1 MVRPLLTLLIGA
13 AIAVPGAV
21 RAEIPGPVETRS
33 ARSAELDLRAVVGVA
48 VALDDHRLFFD
59 HVHHRAHLPHL
70 QVEISFLHRVS
81 VELDYSLLWVDFAQE
96 ATDLEPVEGGFGSGD
111 LRVRSRYTLLRE
123 GQWPPA
129 IAIQL
134 GVKLPNAG
142 AREGYGTDETDLELG
157 LLVSKALGPV
167 DLHGSMALGILGN
180 PMERAAQ
187 DDVFLGSFLV
197 VVHPTSWLRFL
208 AEIAGMPPSPVNQ
221 GRAVFRGGVGFR
233 AGGIDVG
240 VVAGVGMTPSSPRF
254 VAGLDVG
261 FHGPL
266 RREPEGEGP

>member
-1 MVRPLLTLLIGA
+1 MHRLGLTLLW
-13 AIAVPGAV
+13 IALIVPPGTV

-33 ARSAELDLRAVVGVA
+33 ARSADLDLRAVAGVA
-48 VALDDHRLFFD
+48 VALDDHRLFFG
-59 HVHHRAHLPHL
+59 HVHDRVHLPHL
-70 QVEISFLHRVS
+70 QVELAFLHRVC
-81 VELDYSLLWVDFAQE
+81 VELDYSLLRVDF
-96 ATDLEPVEGGFGSGD
+96 DREPTGWEPIEDGYGSGD
-111 LRVRSRYTLLRE
+111 LRVRTRFTVVRE
-123 GQWPPA
+123 KGWVPA
-129 IAIQL
+129 MGVQL

-142 AREGYGTDETDLELG
+142 AREGFGTDETDMDVG
-157 LLVSKALGPV
+157 LLVTKGIGPV

-187 DDVFLGSFLV
+187 DDVFLGSFLA
-197 VVHPTSWLRFL
+197 VVHAAGWLRLL
-208 AEIAGMPPSPVNQ
+208 AEVAGMPPSPVNS

-233 AGGIDVG
+233 GGGIDVG

-266 RREPEGEGP
+266 RRDPEGD